1 MFDISV
7 ETLWVKMHLYSLK
20 TKIYFCCAQLVKW
33 TVTVDT
39 ICPKPKRI
47 MELLGSLPVF

>member
-7 ETLWVKMHLYSLK
+7 ETLRVTMHLYSLK
-20 TKIYFCCAQLVKW
+20 NQSFRLLRPACEVDFLSKPSDDY

-39 ICPKPKRI
+39 AAY
-47 MELLGSLPVF
+47 ES